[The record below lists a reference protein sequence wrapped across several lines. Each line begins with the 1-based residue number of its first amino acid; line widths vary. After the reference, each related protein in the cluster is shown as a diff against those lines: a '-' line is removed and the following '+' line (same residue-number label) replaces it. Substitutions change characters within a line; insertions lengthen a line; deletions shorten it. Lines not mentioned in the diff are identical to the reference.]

1 MLGTAKSLFC
11 SLGSFSLMALAWW
24 FDVPVL
30 SRFPIELGFLLTAL
44 SFFAWRPVYLPA
56 PVSNQFEDVLLKDA
70 LSRHPMLAALF
81 LAPLVIGCTASVTS
95 IVVRLLTG

>member
-11 SLGSFSLMALAWW
+11 SLGSFMLMAIAWW

-30 SRFPIELGFLLTAL
+30 SRFPGELGFLLMAI
-44 SFFAWRPVYLPA
+44 SFFAWRPVYLPV
-56 PVSNQFEDVLLKDA
+56 PVSDQFEDVLLKDA
-70 LSRHPMLAALF
+70 LSRHPMLAAMFLF
-81 LAPLVIGCTASVTS
+81 PLVIICIASITS